1 MSDTEPHR
9 ISLLRAG
16 AAGGFGLAALMI
28 LCWVGAFIP
37 FSSPTH
43 AYISLFTPA
52 ELHSVRALLE
62 GTFWALLFGLV
73 AGVVLATA
81 YNLSARLER

>member
-1 MSDTEPHR
+1 
-9 ISLLRAG
+9 
-16 AAGGFGLAALMI
+16 MI
-28 LCWVGAFIP
+28 LCWIGAFVP

-52 ELHSVRALLE
+52 EIHSVRALLE
-62 GTFWALLFGLV
+62 GTLWALLFGLV
-73 AGVVLATA
+73 AGMTLAAT